1 MAMSYTPPVAGLLS
15 LGEPDDD
22 DEDWLDYRARGLGPE
37 HVPDLL
43 RMVEDEGL
51 NEGDPDGPEVWAP
64 LHAWRA
70 LAQIGDPNAV
80 RRVLDLLDRE
90 EYLDDEW
97 LDDDVPEIVGLT
109 GPAILPAV
117 KDFLSSPDH
126 DPHAT
131 WTVADGLVE
140 LADRYP
146 EVRDECVRFL
156 VERLDHAEE
165 YDPIA
170 NGGMIDAL
178 VEMEAQEAAP
188 AIERAFETGNVDE
201 SAAGDWWDIQFKLGL
216 IDELPDA
223 APRRPHRA
231 RGRLAGPAV
240 PFQHGGLSPK
250 QRADQ
255 RRKQAKKKKRKKK

>member
-1 MAMSYTPPVAGLLS
+1 MSYAPPVADLLS
-15 LGEPDDD
+15 LGEPDL

-37 HVPDLL
+37 HVPELS
-43 RMVEDEGL
+43 RMVEDEEL
-51 NEGDPDGPEVWAP
+51 NEGDPDGTEIWAP
-64 LHAWRA
+64 QHAWRA
-70 LAQIGDPNAV
+70 LAQIGDVDAV

-90 EYLDDEW
+90 EFEDDEA
-97 LDDDVPEIVGLT
+97 LTEDVPEIVGVT

-126 DPHAT
+126 DPYT
-131 WTVADGLVE
+131 IWDVADGLAE
-140 LADRYP
+140 LADRHP
-146 EVRDECVRFL
+146 ELRDECVRFL
-156 VERLDHAEE
+156 VERLDHAED
-165 YDPIA
+165 YDTIA

-188 AIERAFETGNVDE
+188 VIERAFATDNVDE
-201 SAAGDWWDIQFKLGL
+201 SIAGDWPEVQFNLGL
-216 IDELPDA
+216 IDELPDEA
-223 APRRPHRA
+223 APPPRRP

-240 PFQHGGLSPK
+240 PFQQGGLSPK

>member
-1 MAMSYTPPVAGLLS
+1 MTMSYSPPVADLLS
-15 LGEPDDD
+15 LGEPDED
-22 DEDWLDYRARGLGPE
+22 DWLDYRAQGLGPE
-37 HVPDLL
+37 HVPELL
-43 RMVEDEGL
+43 RMAEDEEL
-51 NEGDPDGPEVWAP
+51 NVGDPDGTEIWAP
-64 LHAWRA
+64 VHAWRA
-70 LAQIGDPNAV
+70 LAQIGDVDAV
-80 RRVLDLLDRE
+80 RRLLDLLDRQELE
-90 EYLDDEW
+90 EDDW
-97 LDDDVPEIVGLT
+97 LEDDMPEIIGLT

-126 DPHAT
+126 DPYPT
-131 WTVADGLVE
+131 WAVTDGLVE
-140 LADRYP
+140 LADRHP
-146 EVRDECVRFL
+146 ELRDDCVRFL

-188 AIERAFETGNVDE
+188 AIERAFETDNVDE
-201 SAAGDWWDIQFKLGL
+201 SIAGDWFDVQFKLGL
-216 IDELPDA
+216 IDELPDV
-223 APRRPHRA
+223 APRPPRRA
-231 RGRLAGPAV
+231 RGRLTGPAV